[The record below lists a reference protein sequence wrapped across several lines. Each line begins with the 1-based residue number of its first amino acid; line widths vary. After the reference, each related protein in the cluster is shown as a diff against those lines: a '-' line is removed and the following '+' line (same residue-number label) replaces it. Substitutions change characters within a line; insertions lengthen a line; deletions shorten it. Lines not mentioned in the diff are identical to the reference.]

1 MSGGS
6 SSSDVVGVAGMPTDA
21 LVESLNTEEEGEC
34 ERRPF
39 VCGDA
44 GVESASE
51 CNGEGEGRLDKSKDI
66 SNMLRR
72 SGE

>member
-21 LVESLNTEEEGEC
+21 LVESLNTEEGEC

-39 VCGDA
+39 VGGDA